1 VASDACDQI
10 RNLIHRYSEAVDL
23 GRFEVLDELFAE
35 ARVRTAMG
43 SGPPGPGIDGR
54 SVGALFGGGIVLY
67 ADGTPR
73 TRHLVTNTII
83 DVDEP
88 AGRATARSY
97 NTTLQQVPGRGIE
110 IIATARYEDTFLLAG
125 GRWRFSERVI
135 RHSSLDGVDRDFI
148 GDMSR
153 HTRSV
158 PLEPQ
163 ALPAPGQG
171 VGGLWHTGPDR
182 ADHANSA
189 TIRPARRL
197 TIEATVDL
205 ASRASA
211 RLPGWLPL
219 ARQLEHSGYGHG
231 SGDLGWYPSSSCCH
245 DSTGQPPGGCTLN
258 ILPPIW

>member
-1 VASDACDQI
+1 MASDACDQI
-10 RNLIHRYSEAVDL
+10 RNLIHRYAEAVDL
-23 GRFEVLDELFAE
+23 GRFEVLDELFAD

-54 SVGALFGGGIVLY
+54 SVGALFGGGIILY

-88 AGRATARSY
+88 GGRATARSY
-97 NTTLQQVPGRGIE
+97 NTTTLQQVPGRDTE

-153 HTRSV
+153 HTRSL
-158 PLEPQ
+158 PPESQ
-163 ALPAPGQG
+163 ALPAPGRG
-171 VGGLWHTGPDR
+171 VRGF
-182 ADHANSA
+182 
-189 TIRPARRL
+189 
-197 TIEATVDL
+197 
-205 ASRASA
+205 
-211 RLPGWLPL
+211 
-219 ARQLEHSGYGHG
+219 
-231 SGDLGWYPSSSCCH
+231 
-245 DSTGQPPGGCTLN
+245 
-258 ILPPIW
+258 